1 MPGRAGVRKTDSGP
15 QGKCRLGG
23 LMSQCATRHSCF
35 SQTSRMGPRIVDI
48 RVSSR
53 RTCVSPA
60 SAVCGYG
67 FAGVR
72 ADDHRVRKQRQLDVT
87 GSKAASSS
95 QAASAPVT
103 VNKSVVQSA
112 PGGSKVKVTLVS
124 YEPQVPESSHDALAP
139 KVFGINLKF
148 QNLGS
153 HPVKA
158 NSPTYYSV
166 LRLANTA
173 GSTTVAHARGPC
185 EGQFDSAP
193 LHPRRRRSTRGM
205 HPVLVGQLAAGRIR
219 LRVAALSSSSGTFA
233 AAEAS
238 TLVGPPDP
246 RAGGR
251 SRDTLRR
258 EGAAETPGQHHRP
271 ARRLNRPRS
280 GSTSPPCSCRW
291 AAAGPT
297 APASPSTAT
306 RRRPAGAS

>member
-1 MPGRAGVRKTDSGP
+1 MTYESLAAAHVCRRLPRSAATVSLVCALMITACGSSGN
-15 QGKCRLGG
+15 
-23 LMSQCATRHSCF
+23 S
-35 SQTSRMGPRIVDI
+35 TS
-48 RVSSR
+48 
-53 RTCVSPA
+53 A
-60 SAVCGYG
+60 
-67 FAGVR
+67 
-72 ADDHRVRKQRQLDVT
+72 

-193 LHPRRRRSTRGM
+193 LHLAAHGSTRGCIPYSWGNSQ
-205 HPVLVGQLAAGRIR
+205 PVEFGFGF
-219 LRVAALSSSSGTFA
+219 SSKLFIWH
-233 AAEAS
+233 
-238 TLVGPPDP
+238 V
-246 RAGGR
+246 RAR
-251 SRDTLRR
+251 
-258 EGAAETPGQHHRP
+258 
-271 ARRLNRPRS
+271 
-280 GSTSPPCSCRW
+280 
-291 AAAGPT
+291 
-297 APASPSTAT
+297 
-306 RRRPAGAS
+306 